1 MASSVEQGNLARKGM
16 NLNERE
22 KTVFAFAVQKSG
34 FDMVK
39 YMKN

>member
-34 FDMVK
+34 FDKVK